1 MTAAAVPT
9 ISLATTVVHTSSQ
22 VKLWEPSGGDLNTYF
37 ADTITISDTDNLSTT
52 SQSDYPQWVYSQ
64 GNLSQTVEN
73 VALTLT
79 DYIQTSEGSESVTGH
94 RSVSETHIHLRVAW
108 LALPI
113 AAAAGSF
120 AFLLLTMFATRN
132 RRDPLWKDSNLALL
146 YHGLEAAELP
156 SLNGDSHYH
165 HPPDNLSE
173 MELLA
178 EKTRYRLGKEAPGN
192 IWKLIRS
199 PPPV

>member
-1 MTAAAVPT
+1 M
-9 ISLATTVVHTSSQ
+9 
-22 VKLWEPSGGDLNTYF
+22 KLWEPSRDPNTCF

-52 SQSDYPQWVYSQ
+52 PQSDYPQWVYSE

-79 DYIQTSEGSESVTGH
+79 DYIQTIEGSESVTGR
-94 RSVSETHIHLRVAW
+94 RSVSETYIHLRSAW

-120 AFLLLTMFATRN
+120 TLLLLTMFATWK
-132 RRDPLWKDSNLALL
+132 RRDPLRKDSNLALL
-146 YHGLEAAELP
+146 YHGLEAVELP
-156 SLNGDSHYH
+156 SLDGNSHYH
-165 HPPDNLSE
+165 HSPDKFSE

-178 EKTRYRLGKEAPGN
+178 EKTRYRLGKQAPGN
-192 IWKLIRS
+192 T
-199 PPPV
+199 